1 MEKKVSKD
9 SAPSTT
15 LVILVIF
22 VYFWIFYW
30 TKGSKGL
37 GQNLLIEGSLLT
49 KYSHAHQYEIQHSN
63 FDSSEFPTNDHWDHQ
78 HNNDHNCGYNYDGD
92 DNLWFIWKAVRGNV
106 LCQYHFFQ
114 LEMEKG
120 LYLVPKCTWKDTA
133 EGRWFPCVLEILCS
147 AIYFKI

>member
-49 KYSHAHQYEIQHSN
+49 KYTSSHVHQFIINHSN
-63 FDSSEFPTNDHWDHQ
+63 FNSSEFPTNSEIISTTMIIIVVTISVLSEHLTSRE
-78 HNNDHNCGYNYDGD
+78 CALSVSIFYK
-92 DNLWFIWKAVRGNV
+92 IVRNGNR
-106 LCQYHFFQ
+106 
-114 LEMEKG
+114 EKG
-120 LYLVPKCTWKDTA
+120 LIRSQSALGKTQPW
-133 EGRWFPCVLEILCS
+133 ISLCL
-147 AIYFKI
+147 INPM

>member
-106 LCQYHFFQ
+106 LCQYHFFSIGNGKRTLFGPKMH
-114 LEMEKG
+114 LERH
-120 LYLVPKCTWKDTA
+120 
-133 EGRWFPCVLEILCS
+133 GRRPLISLCLRNPL
-147 AIYFKI
+147 